1 VVQREELV
9 ARAPELSD
17 ESVTSVRVIYPDLHG
32 VVRGKDVPI
41 GEFERAMEHGLAF
54 CAAVMGTDLRHTPVV
69 GGEEGYP
76 DLIAY
81 PDLSTMTLVPW
92 EPGLAWC
99 IADLRSAGEHAPPAD
114 PRGAVR
120 RAVAAFEE
128 LGLAPVVGPELEF
141 FLCERDLESPNGVR
155 RYVDNLSMV
164 YTVGPQADPRGIARE
179 IAEALST
186 APSRTSPRYTASSP
200 RSWASRSTTRA
211 APASTST
218 FHSTATA
225 RTPSPTTQMRT
236 ASRPRCATSQPA
248 CSPTR
253 AVSPR
258 S

>member
-1 VVQREELV
+1 MAQREELV

-99 IADLRSAGEHAPPAD
+99 IADLRSAGEHALPAD

-120 RAVAAFEE
+120 RAVAGFEE

-141 FLCERDLESPNGVR
+141 FLCERDAESPNAVR
-155 RYVDNLSMV
+155 RAVD
-164 YTVGPQADPRGIARE
+164 I
-179 IAEALST
+179 
-186 APSRTSPRYTASSP
+186 
-200 RSWASRSTTRA
+200 
-211 APASTST
+211 
-218 FHSTATA
+218 
-225 RTPSPTTQMRT
+225 
-236 ASRPRCATSQPA
+236 
-248 CSPTR
+248 
-253 AVSPR
+253 
-258 S
+258 